1 MLNLSFKELSVP
13 TMSLPRLDTGTRP
26 ASPPP
31 RGQTARVSRGL
42 LFGASAALGAV
53 FLLSG
58 SLRALQAAGL
68 NVAEPVGGG
77 AIKTLID
84 TLQSNWEWLIV
95 TGISLALAIVAG
107 LVIFGSQ
114 RAPEHVFRIVGGI
127 VMLVVVIP
135 AVLH

>member
-1 MLNLSFKELSVP
+1 MP
-13 TMSLPRLDTGTRP
+13 TMSLPRLHPGIRRTSQRP
-26 ASPPP
+26 P
-31 RGQTARVSRGL
+31 GQTGCARRGL
-42 LFGASAALGAV
+42 LHGASTAV
-53 FLLSG
+53 AVVFFVSG

-95 TGISLALAIVAG
+95 TGVSLALAIVAG